1 MLISYLPPPSVQV
14 PLVNQVMFALFIS
27 RSKQNAASVKREAR
41 KEEKGALKARVG
53 CWCSRNESFPLA
65 GFPRSQQDGCGMSL
79 TCRTDVFNLVSPAVC
94 QRAVT
99 LPFVLGLE
107 ALVVPAASSPLPK
120 HSFGSLCQLGACR
133 GLMPLGEHAL
143 PVLKQWL
150 NLGRG

>member
-1 MLISYLPPPSVQV
+1 
-14 PLVNQVMFALFIS
+14 
-27 RSKQNAASVKREAR
+27 
-41 KEEKGALKARVG
+41 
-53 CWCSRNESFPLA
+53 
-65 GFPRSQQDGCGMSL
+65 MSL

-99 LPFVLGLE
+99 LPFVLSLE

-133 GLMPLGEHAL
+133 GLMSLGEHAL

-150 NLGRG
+150 ILGGRLGAVSAQAKAVCAERLCAVILSALIFLNTWLQATEK